1 MSFNEQVITEF
12 RANGGRVESAAG
24 FGSNLVLIHSR
35 GAQTG
40 RERVNP
46 ALALRDGDGW
56 LVIGSAKGAPKHPGW
71 VFNLRA
77 DPDAEIEV
85 PGAAGVERVA
95 VTAAELT
102 GSEHE
107 RAFARFVERSPP
119 SPRTSRARAGHC
131 RSSASR
137 HGRVRPPRISGHSE
151 YHFCPGSGP
160 R

>member
-107 RAFARFVERSPP
+107 RAFARFVERSPAFA
-119 SPRTSRARAGHC
+119 TYQSRA
-131 RSSASR
+131 
-137 HGRVRPPRISGHSE
+137 GRTLPVIRFTPRP
-151 YHFCPGSGP
+151 GP
-160 R
+160 ATPDLRP